1 MPEAIWK
8 KLKASNLKKITR
20 RKSRKNRSFKKKG
33 KQSRVRKQRGG
44 DSNLIPFGDKG
55 GVPTGLGGTVT
66 TMSDEGVPLT
76 KSFNN
81 DDNDDNGDNNN
92 DDNGDN
98 NNDNYENN
106 NNDE

>member
-1 MPEAIWK
+1 MPEAVWK
-8 KLKASNLKKITR
+8 KLKASNLKRITR
-20 RKSRKNRSFKKKG
+20 RKSRKNRSLSKKG
-33 KQSRVRKQRGG
+33 KKYRVRKQRGG

-81 DDNDDNGDNNN
+81 DNDNDNENESN
-92 DDNGDN
+92 
-98 NNDNYENN
+98 ENN
-106 NNDE
+106 ENDE